1 MGNKKINEEPV
12 WCKTLNYISNLFI
25 FLGLISLILIPF
37 LNVMKN
43 IVPVLFMA
51 GFLLNIIPN
60 IYKKNY
66 FIVYIDIFIFVLII
80 IIKVVM

>member
-1 MGNKKINEEPV
+1 MDNKKINEEPV

-51 GFLLNIIPN
+51 GFYLILFP
-60 IYKKNY
+60 
-66 FIVYIDIFIFVLII
+66 IFIRKTISLY
-80 IIKVVM
+80 M